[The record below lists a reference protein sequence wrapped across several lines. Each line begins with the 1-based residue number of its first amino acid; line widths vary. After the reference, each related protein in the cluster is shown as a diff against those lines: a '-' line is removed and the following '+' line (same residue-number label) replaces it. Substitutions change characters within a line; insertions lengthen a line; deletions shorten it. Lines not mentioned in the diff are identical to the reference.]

1 MKITSCIKT
10 LILLLAA
17 VSFVQAQSGR
27 VKPAAKQPPVA
38 PLPVDAATVYP
49 EIPEAPRK
57 PDQPKFVDGER
68 IYSGREVDLKARI
81 LKKPEPSGT
90 SEARRH
96 SFRGRVVL
104 QAILAANGQV
114 THLTLIA
121 GLPYGLN
128 QKSLAAAQL
137 IKFQPAMKDGKTV
150 SEWVRIEYTF
160 WFI

>member
-1 MKITSCIKT
+1 MKALTFSV
-10 LILLLAA
+10 AG
-17 VSFVQAQSGR
+17 QSGR
-27 VKPAAKQPPVA
+27 VKESPKKPPVV
-38 PLPVDAATVYP
+38 PVPVDAAGVYP
-49 EIPEAPRK
+49 SVAEGPKK
-57 PDQPKFVDGER
+57 PGQPKFVDGER
-68 IYSGREVDLKARI
+68 IYSGREVDVKARI

-90 SEARRH
+90 AEARRH
-96 SFRGRVVL
+96 SFRGKVVL

-114 THLTLIA
+114 TNITLIA

-137 IKFQPAMKDGKTV
+137 IKFEPAMKDGKAV